1 MKTKL
6 LLFLLFFI
14 TAIAQAQSEGP
25 QMADQFREQGK
36 IYVVISVIAII
47 FLSIVFFLIYLERKL
62 KRLEK
67 EVEEKNKP

>member
-6 LLFLLFFI
+6 FLLVLFLI
-14 TAIAQAQSEGP
+14 TSVAQAQTEGP
-25 QMADQFREQGK
+25 QMAELFREQGK

-67 EVEEKNKP
+67 ELEEKK

>member
-1 MKTKL
+1 MKTKFIFFL
-6 LLFLLFFI
+6 LLLMSNL
-14 TAIAQAQSEGP
+14 AGAQSQGP

-67 EVEEKNKP
+67 EVEEKIKP

>member
-6 LLFLLFFI
+6 FFLLFLLMSS
-14 TAIAQAQSEGP
+14 IAGAQTEGP
-25 QMADQFREQGK
+25 QMADHFREDGK

-67 EVEEKNKP
+67 ELEEKK

>member
-6 LLFLLFFI
+6 LLFLFLFL
-14 TAIAQAQSEGP
+14 TTIAGAQTESP

-47 FLSIVFFLIYLERKL
+47 FLSLVVFLLYLERKL

-67 EVEEKNKP
+67 EIELKK

>member
-6 LLFLLFFI
+6 IFSLFLLI
-14 TAIAQAQSEGP
+14 STVAGAQTQGP

-67 EVEEKNKP
+67 EVDEKIKP